1 MSGVTLKNP
10 VVNSVPIAISLGRKS
25 IDVNGASLST
35 GLKANNDVVSNFLG
49 HNLSD
54 RAKVSNKIYNSLGY
68 SSNIVKTAQAGLD
81 SIAQTLTDMLG
92 IINSVGGS
100 KTAIRTLNDI
110 FQLKMEQVS
119 KQTNLVEFDGV
130 KLLTGEFGSNP
141 TIKAKYNTKIV
152 DVRKMGVGSGTLFEG
167 AGTRAVKIIDVQDI
181 GKIKE
186 GDTIS
191 LHDVNFKMV
200 QNKEFVTSESD
211 ILIGESEEQTVSNIA
226 TALKNH
232 SSESLRYYN
241 VTTRN
246 KQVIITQRSAST
258 SQIPLIVKSENNG
271 FLDNSDPSS
280 YLLEFQNNPIPGS
293 KLTISGVTFEFVA
306 NGTAGEDPTK
316 VEIQDAQ
323 WKNIQKLRDILQQHP
338 TIKDLIDQNFV
349 LVKESHGSFSLII
362 KSVFN
367 KEILGFQTEFA
378 PNILKDN
385 ILKICKQT
393 THAYEMNMTHPSAIG
408 DTVSFVKPNGANQNY
423 NMISILSPTGA
434 IEAIQDKLLLDVD
447 MGINYGGLFNQQN
460 LCIDMPHHWRKINI
474 YTNYDMQLQYIPIN
488 VNDPRMLISPA
499 PISMADVSK
508 IKPAINVSNIGNF
521 DGFIGRPKVNVKVI
535 AQATSGAVAG
545 DGLASILYRQIKGD
559 APLPT
564 IPADGDISTLLHVNI
579 AGRTFQSVVW
589 QGAGTNLNNRE
600 LVFTE
605 ASTGETFSIHTKDLN
620 SDITTLENT
629 ITTLAEP
636 IEKLLLST
644 EFTQIR
650 DLDIDNSSEGII
662 DDSGRVIGNVD
673 GITVSLNS
681 TNFSNKQFEDFVI
694 VPDPDVLSNTLF
706 IATISGQEF
715 VCRVIDN
722 ELNEGKSLTFNAS
735 SGDTLTINIGKS
747 GINSLSDPKNYKY
760 IASAIKKSLMKIGSG
775 IDVRTGFDSD
785 NVSKLVIAD
794 ISATILYRNNQNE
807 YIPKLNLLSKESTK
821 VAQEVITNA
830 LNLIYSARAKLQ
842 NQGDNLDKSAN
853 VLNSTIGVTKDASS
867 GYLDTDLV
875 ESASSFAAALKS
887 ILAAVSTL
895 QAGAKV
901 ADAGLEIIRS
911 ASVR

>member
-423 NMISILSPTGA
+423 NRISILSPTGA